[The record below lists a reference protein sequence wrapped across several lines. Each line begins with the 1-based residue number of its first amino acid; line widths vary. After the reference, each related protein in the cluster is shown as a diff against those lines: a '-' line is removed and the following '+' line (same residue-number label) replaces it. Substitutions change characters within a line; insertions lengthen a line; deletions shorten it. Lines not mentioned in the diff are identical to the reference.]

1 MRMMKG
7 IKFEVEIVC
16 ENELSVED
24 ATKWV
29 EDAMDVFCEFE
40 SWRVVPKQTYEAVM
54 HDEDVAT
61 A

>member
-7 IKFEVEIVC
+7 IKFEIEIVC
-16 ENELSVED
+16 EAELSTED

-40 SWRVVPKQTYEAVM
+40 SWRVKPVQTFEAIM
-54 HDEDVAT
+54 HDEDMAT

>member
-1 MRMMKG
+1 MKG

-16 ENELSVED
+16 ENELSNED

-40 SWRVVPKQTYEAVM
+40 SWRVKPVQTFEAVM
-54 HDEDVAT
+54 HDDDMAS